1 MQIFSFKQNFVLP
14 IIFFNIM
21 FYIIFNSRF
30 SYKAFLVYFVVSFF
44 GNKKFKKISQ
54 QKLRNLNFFVL
65 RFFKMILSRSIL
77 TFILYIRINIK

>member
-1 MQIFSFKQNFVLP
+1 
-14 IIFFNIM
+14 M

-54 QKLRNLNFFVL
+54 QKLRNLNFFDYGFL
-65 RFFKMILSRSIL
+65 RYFKSFY
-77 TFILYIRINIK
+77 TKFILYIE